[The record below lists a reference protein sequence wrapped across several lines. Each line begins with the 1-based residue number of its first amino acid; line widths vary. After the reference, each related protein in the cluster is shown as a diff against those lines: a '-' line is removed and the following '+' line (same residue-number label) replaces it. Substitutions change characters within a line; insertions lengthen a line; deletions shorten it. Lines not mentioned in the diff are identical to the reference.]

1 MNRTV
6 LRLATA
12 LAISTTA
19 LAAPVAHACDPIENA
34 ETESE
39 RLRTLMAKSEAAYLD
54 RNPIA
59 AFYRGDFSDAG
70 SLGDFSPAS
79 HETERAAAMC
89 DIAVLGTIDRAALTA
104 SEQIAYDTFRY
115 SKERVLAGTEPDVLR
130 TILALPLDHFRGLP
144 GCPRGASV

>member
-19 LAAPVAHACDPIENA
+19 LAAPVAHACDPVESA
-34 ETESE
+34 QAESE

-104 SEQIAYDTFRY
+104 SEQTAYDPFRY
-115 SKERVLAGTEPDVLR
+115 S
-130 TILALPLDHFRGLP
+130 
-144 GCPRGASV
+144 